1 MRALAVVLAMLAG
14 SAGAQDLS
22 PGAPVQA
29 GPQPAPVVVINREA
43 VLTGTALG
51 RSMLAEIDAAS
62 AALAAENRAI
72 EAELTAEE
80 EELTRRRPS
89 LPPDEFRALADT
101 FDARV
106 QAIRETQDAKTRD
119 LFARRE
125 RLGEMF
131 WDQVLPL
138 LGEVAA
144 SRGALVV
151 LDRTDVFLSSDTIDI
166 TAATIARIDSARPVS
181 AAESGGDEAPS
192 PRPRS
197 RPTPDACGRRRAGLA
212 PRAAMRSAHVGRHG
226 SRN

>member
-1 MRALAVVLAMLAG
+1 MRALAVSLALLAG
-14 SAGAQDLS
+14 TAAAQDLS
-22 PGAPVQA
+22 TGAPVEV
-29 GPQPAPVVVINREA
+29 GPPPSPVVVINREA

-62 AALAAENRAI
+62 VALAAENRTI

-80 EELTRRRPS
+80 EELTRRRPT
-89 LPPDEFRALADT
+89 LPPDEFRALADA

-119 LFARRE
+119 LFAQRE

-131 WDQVLPL
+131 WEQVLPL

-151 LDRTDVFLSSDTIDI
+151 LDRGDVFLSSDTVDI
-166 TAATIARIDSARPVS
+166 TAATIARIDAVRPVS
-181 AAESGGDEAPS
+181 AAESGGDAAPT
-192 PRPRS
+192 PRPS
-197 RPTPDACGRRRAGLA
+197 TEESDDP
-212 PRAAMRSAHVGRHG
+212 
-226 SRN
+226 

>member
-1 MRALAVVLAMLAG
+1 MRALAVALALVAG
-14 SAGAQDLS
+14 PVAAQEL
-22 PGAPVQA
+22 PRGAPVQS
-29 GPQPAPVVVINREA
+29 GPPAAAVVVINREA

-51 RSMLAEIDAAS
+51 RSMLSEIDAAS

-80 EELTRRRPS
+80 EDLTRRRPT
-89 LPPDEFRALADT
+89 LPPDEFRALADA

-119 LFARRE
+119 LFSRRE

-131 WDQVLPL
+131 WEQVLPL

-151 LDRTDVFLSSDTIDI
+151 MDRGDVFLSSDSVDI
-166 TAATIARIDSARPVS
+166 TAATIARIDAARPVS
-181 AAESGGDEAPS
+181 AADSGGDAAPT
-192 PRPRS
+192 PRPDS
-197 RPTPDACGRRRAGLA
+197 ETDEQP
-212 PRAAMRSAHVGRHG
+212 
-226 SRN
+226 